1 MFNYQ
6 QMSQLMQFM
15 NQMKNTNPNQQIQNL
30 VSSGQVSNDM
40 LTEARRRA
48 DAFCQA
54 CGIIKR

>member
-1 MFNYQ
+1 MINFQ

-15 NQMKNTNPNQQIQNL
+15 NHMRNTNPNQQIQNL
-30 VSSGQVSNDM
+30 VTSGQVSNDM
-40 LTEARRRA
+40 LTEARKRA